1 MMLDNFENLCE
12 NITVFQPN
20 GTFTAD
26 GKPNYT
32 KLLTSGI
39 WQDSDKVIQTGLQTS
54 ITAKSKIIL
63 NVDVLNNSLIERGD
77 VSTAST
83 SSSKIISK
91 KVARSVASGELEG
104 VVIYL

>member
-1 MMLDNFENLCE
+1 MMLDNFDNLCE

-20 GTFTAD
+20 GTFTAE
-26 GKPNYT
+26 GIPNYT

-54 ITAKSKIIL
+54 VTAKSKILL

-77 VSTAST
+77 VATHST

-91 KVARSVASGELEG
+91 KVARSVATAELEG